1 MDAGEHHILR
11 EVEDDYWWYRVL
23 RWQVL
28 RQVPAGACVLDAGCG
43 TGGLMATLQAA
54 GCDVHG
60 IDISPAAIHHCQQR
74 GLSKVQL
81 SNVHSLPF
89 PDASFDAVISLD
101 VLYHQGVDEE
111 LALAEMKRVLKP
123 GGRLILNLPAF
134 ACLRGSHD
142 FAVCGVKRYKR
153 CQVQTLLAFHS
164 LHSEM
169 IHYWNAW
176 LFFPI
181 LIWRQLSR
189 KITTRNV
196 SDLRLPLRGANG
208 PLFHIGKLD
217 SLLCQTLRI
226 PFGTS
231 LFVVAIKP
239 GHE

>member
-1 MDAGEHHILR
+1 
-11 EVEDDYWWYRVL
+11 
-23 RWQVL
+23 
-28 RQVPAGACVLDAGCG
+28 
-43 TGGLMATLQAA
+43 MATLQAA

-239 GHE
+239 GPE